1 MIFIN
6 NYKLKLNKMS
16 NQDEIIAKRLM
27 MFNKHEQKK
36 SEQLKPVMIE
46 LNSIDK
52 ENNHLDEGFDEKPN
66 NQKIFKSYS
75 LIVEG
80 NQQPK
85 KEETSSTF
93 KEFVKSVPR
102 HYYDPFYNDSIECRV
117 CFYCFAL
124 YTIILV
130 ILLFYL
136 SI

>member
-1 MIFIN
+1 MI
-6 NYKLKLNKMS
+6 
-16 NQDEIIAKRLM
+16 Q
-27 MFNKHEQKK
+27 
-36 SEQLKPVMIE
+36 
-46 LNSIDK
+46 
-52 ENNHLDEGFDEKPN
+52 PN

-80 NQQPK
+80 NKEPK
-85 KEETSSTF
+85 KEDKTTSF
-93 KEFVKSVPR
+93 IDFVKSMPR

-124 YTIILV
+124 YTIFLV